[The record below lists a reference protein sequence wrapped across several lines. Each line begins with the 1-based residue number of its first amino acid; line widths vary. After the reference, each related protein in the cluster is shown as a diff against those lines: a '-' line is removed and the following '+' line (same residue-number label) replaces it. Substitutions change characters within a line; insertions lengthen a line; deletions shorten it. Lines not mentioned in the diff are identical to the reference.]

1 MIGVPVLT
9 RARRF
14 LGFVL
19 YSLAVAGGG
28 TPVPIDQ
35 GLATAFFHE
44 AKTLS
49 SREGGRLWGRL
60 LYGPMVFVGRAS
72 RSVVANGP
80 DAKGALQ
87 QSREVWEGQLPEA
100 VHIANTAIAWSGV
113 HWTMVGWPLPE
124 DRHSREKLMM
134 HECFHRIQG
143 SLGLEIQNRPCGHLD
158 STDGRIWLQLEW
170 RALGEAL
177 LARGSARRRAI
188 QDALLFRAYRR
199 SLFPGTAGAER
210 DLELT
215 EGLAEYTG
223 IRLSARSE
231 AQALTDALVDLDL
244 GARKP
249 TFVRS
254 FAYASGPAYGLLLDS
269 SAPGWRR
276 RVKELPDLG
285 DLLLKALAIKVAPDW
300 KSQALDRATTYGLRD
315 LVQDETRRE
324 EGRKAVMARV
334 QSKLVDGPLLIL
346 PRTGAFNY
354 SFDPNQLLALEGHG
368 TVYPAIQASDAWGS
382 LEASEGALMTPEN
395 LRIPAPED
403 SQSRP
408 LKGAG
413 WSLDLAPGWNP
424 VPDSRKGDYRLA
436 QEAAKPSPDSP
447 VK

>member
-9 RARRF
+9 RAHRF

-28 TPVPIDQ
+28 TPAPIDQ

-49 SREGGRLWGRL
+49 SRDGGRLWGRP
-60 LYGPMVFVGRAS
+60 LYGPMVFVDPAF
-72 RSVVANGP
+72 RSVVANGA

-87 QSREVWEGQLPEA
+87 PSGEVWEGHLPEA
-100 VHIANTAIAWSGV
+100 VRIANTAVEWSGV

-124 DRHSREKLMM
+124 DQHSREKLMM
-134 HECFHRIQG
+134 HECFHRIQN

-177 LARGSARRRAI
+177 LARGSARHRAI

-199 SLFPGTAGAER
+199 FLFPGTAETER
-210 DLELT
+210 AMELT

-223 IRLSARSE
+223 IRLSTRSE

-285 DLLLKALAIKVAPDW
+285 ELLQKALAIKLTPEW
-300 KSQALDRATTYGLRD
+300 KGQALDRATNYGLRD
-315 LVQDETRRE
+315 LAQDETRRE
-324 EGRKAVMARV
+324 DGRKAVMAHFR
-334 QSKLVDGPLLIL
+334 SKLVNGPVLIL
-346 PRTGAFNY
+346 PRTGAINY

-382 LEASEGALMTPEN
+382 LEASEGALMTPQN

-403 SQSRP
+403 PQSRP

-413 WSLDLAPGWNP
+413 WSLEVAPGWNL
-424 VPDSRKGDYRLA
+424 VPDSRKGDYRLV
-436 QEAAKPSPDSP
+436 QEATKPAPDGP

>member
-1 MIGVPVLT
+1 MLT

-28 TPVPIDQ
+28 TPAPIDQ

-44 AKTLS
+44 AKALS
-49 SREGGRLWGRL
+49 SRDRGRLWGSP
-60 LYGPMVFVGRAS
+60 LYGPMVFVDRVS

-87 QSREVWEGQLPEA
+87 RSGDVWEGHLPEA
-100 VHIANTAIAWSGV
+100 VYIANTAIAWSGV

-124 DRHSREKLMM
+124 NKHSREALMM
-134 HECFHRIQG
+134 HECFHRIQK

-158 STDGRIWLQLEW
+158 STDGRVWLQLEW

-188 QDALLFRAYRR
+188 QDAFLFRAYRR
-199 SLFPGTAGAER
+199 SLFPGTAEAER
-210 DLELT
+210 AMELT

-231 AQALTDALVDLDL
+231 AQALTDALVDLNL

-249 TFVRS
+249 TYVRS

-276 RVKELPDLG
+276 HVKDLPDLG
-285 DLLLKALAIKVAPDW
+285 DLLQKALAIKLTPEW
-300 KSQALDRATTYGLRD
+300 KGQALDRATAYGLRD

-324 EGRKAVMARV
+324 DGRKAVVAQFR
-334 QSKLVDGPLLIL
+334 SKLVEGPVLIL
-346 PRTGAFNY
+346 PRTEALHY
-354 SFDPNQLLALEGHG
+354 SFDPNHLLPLEGHG

-382 LEASEGALMTPEN
+382 LEASEGALMTTES

-403 SQSRP
+403 PQSRP

-413 WSLDLAPGWNP
+413 WSLELTPGWNL
-424 VPDSRKGDYRLA
+424 VPDSRKGDYRLV
-436 QEAAKPSPDSP
+436 QEPAKPALNGP